1 MRPAVKQ
8 PLRQTSLIGIQASA
22 CLRNPMICSSVNLLF
37 FMSVI
42 LLVDGLHEF
51 YVGTAGGG
59 QVTKAELDI
68 TKPRTMPVLGWD
80 FDRTKRICVWYV

>member
-37 FMSVI
+37 MSVI
-42 LLVDGLHEF
+42 LLVDGLHEL